1 MTWRTWVGLLFAMWF
16 FSLYLQYGE
25 AQSAPVQGGQAQ
37 PLQMDGHPQQ
47 AAPHALGT
55 EHSLLTGG
63 VSIAQGEQSLSNYP
77 SGPVP
82 FVALGTVAREYREG
96 HIVPRAKLV
105 WMPWE

>member
-63 VSIAQGEQSLSNYP
+63 VSIAQGERPLSEFP
-77 SGPVP
+77 SAPKHEVP
-82 FVALGTVAREYREG
+82 LGDIARYYRNHKYIPKEDT
-96 HIVPRAKLV
+96 P
-105 WMPWE
+105 